1 MKYQPIPDEQAYRDL
16 DGALVSPDTINK
28 SKLPNLNY
36 YFIGAAFGVLG
47 LGLALLGIIRYTVTD
62 EEFFI
67 LLSLGLIFFI
77 PGIAFVIRAAVY
89 LLSWNSFLQS
99 SYLTKCNVFY
109 YIKIQEVTDTPYR
122 GEVSRYYLAYYA
134 LKVYYIDGNGQKKIK
149 TVKYL
154 TARNLATKMAS
165 CFVAEGDKY
174 SLYGECIV
182 AYNKSDK
189 IRLIY

>member
-1 MKYQPIPDEQAYRDL
+1 MKYQPIPDEQTYRDL
-16 DGALVSPDTINK
+16 DGAFVSPDTIDK

-36 YFIGAAFGVLG
+36 YFIGAAF
-47 LGLALLGIIRYTVTD
+47 ALLGLCLSVYSIIRYTVID
-62 EEFFI
+62 EEFYI
-67 LLSLGLIFFI
+67 LLVFGLLFFI
-77 PGIAFVIRAAVY
+77 PGIAFVIRATEY
-89 LLSWNSFLQS
+89 ILSWNSFLQS

-109 YIKIQEVTDTPYR
+109 YVKIQEVTDTPYR
-122 GEVSRYYLAYYA
+122 GEVSRYFFAYYT
-134 LKVYYIDGNGQKKIK
+134 LKVCYIDGNGQKQMK

-165 CFVAEGDKY
+165 HFVPEGDKY

>member
-1 MKYQPIPDEQAYRDL
+1 MKYQPIPDEQAYKDL

-28 SKLPNLNY
+28 NKLPNLNY
-36 YFIGAAFGVLG
+36 YFIGAAF
-47 LGLALLGIIRYTVTD
+47 ALLGLCLSVYSIIRYTVSD
-62 EEFFI
+62 EEFYI
-67 LLSLGLIFFI
+67 LLVFGLLFFI

-99 SYLTKCNVFY
+99 AYLTKCNVFY
-109 YIKIQEVTDTPYR
+109 YVKIQEVTDTPYR
-122 GEVSRYYLAYYA
+122 GEVSRYYFAFYT
-134 LKVYYIDGNGQKKIK
+134 LKVCYIDGNGHKQMK

-165 CFVAEGDKY
+165 YFVPEGDKY

-182 AYNKSDK
+182 AYNKSGK
-189 IRLIY
+189 IRLIF